1 MRRNERKIIETTDNT
16 ATQITPE
23 AKTENLSPSIT
34 LSEEQE
40 TAFIKAVKIGFYK
53 DFYKQGLIT
62 ASQLEMLIAMQ
73 DQPNHNN
80 VA

>member
-1 MRRNERKIIETTDNT
+1 MRRNERKINEVANNTT
-16 ATQITPE
+16 TQITGEPN
-23 AKTENLSPSIT
+23 TENPTPSIA

-62 ASQLEMLIAMQ
+62 ESQLEMLIAMQ

-80 VA
+80 AA

>member
-1 MRRNERKIIETTDNT
+1 MRRNERKINEIADNT
-16 ATQITPE
+16 TTQIIAEPNT
-23 AKTENLSPSIT
+23 KNQSPSIT
-34 LSEEQE
+34 LTEEQE
-40 TAFIKAVKIGFYK
+40 KTFIKAVKIGFYK

-80 VA
+80 AA

>member
-23 AKTENLSPSIT
+23 AKTENPTPSIT

-53 DFYKQGLIT
+53 EFYKQGLIT

-73 DQPNHNN
+73 EHPNHNN
-80 VA
+80 AA

>member
-23 AKTENLSPSIT
+23 AKTENTAPSIA

-53 DFYKQGLIT
+53 DFYKQGFIT

>member
-23 AKTENLSPSIT
+23 AKTENLTPSIT

-62 ASQLEMLIAMQ
+62 ESQLEMLIAMQ
-73 DQPNHNN
+73 DQPNLNN
-80 VA
+80 AA

>member
-1 MRRNERKIIETTDNT
+1 MRRNEIADNT
-16 ATQITPE
+16 TTQIIAEP
-23 AKTENLSPSIT
+23 KTENASPSIT
-34 LSEEQE
+34 LSDEQE

-80 VA
+80 AA

>member
-16 ATQITPE
+16 ETQITPE
-23 AKTENLSPSIT
+23 AKTEDLTPSIT

>member
-1 MRRNERKIIETTDNT
+1 MRRNERKTNEANNNTT
-16 ATQITPE
+16 TQIIAEP
-23 AKTENLSPSIT
+23 KTENPTPSIT

-62 ASQLEMLIAMQ
+62 AAQLEMLIAMQ

-80 VA
+80 AA

>member
-1 MRRNERKIIETTDNT
+1 MRRNERKTNKATNNT
-16 ATQITPE
+16 ATQIIAEP
-23 AKTENLSPSIT
+23 KTENPTPSIT

-80 VA
+80 AA

>member
-1 MRRNERKIIETTDNT
+1 MRRNERKTNKATNNT
-16 ATQITPE
+16 ATQITAEPN
-23 AKTENLSPSIT
+23 AKNLSPSIT

-62 ASQLEMLIAMQ
+62 ATQLEMLIAMQ
-73 DQPNHNN
+73 DHPNHNN
-80 VA
+80 AA

>member
-1 MRRNERKIIETTDNT
+1 MRRNERKINETADNT
-16 ATQITPE
+16 TTQITAEPNT
-23 AKTENLSPSIT
+23 KNQSPSIT
-34 LSEEQE
+34 LTEEQE

-73 DQPNHNN
+73 DNPEHHS
-80 VA
+80 AA

>member
-23 AKTENLSPSIT
+23 AKTENLTPSIT

>member
-1 MRRNERKIIETTDNT
+1 MRRNELKTNKVANNTT
-16 ATQITPE
+16 TQITAEPN
-23 AKTENLSPSIT
+23 TENPTPSIT

-40 TAFIKAVKIGFYK
+40 TSFIKAVKIGFYK

-73 DQPNHNN
+73 DKPEHHT
-80 VA
+80 AA

>member
-1 MRRNERKIIETTDNT
+1 MRRNEHKTNKVANNTTTKIT
-16 ATQITPE
+16 AEPQ
-23 AKTENLSPSIT
+23 TENPTPSIT

-62 ASQLEMLIAMQ
+62 AAQLEMLIAMQ

>member
-23 AKTENLSPSIT
+23 AKTENLTPSIT

-73 DQPNHNN
+73 DKPEHHT
-80 VA
+80 AA

>member
-23 AKTENLSPSIT
+23 AKTENLTPSIT

-73 DQPNHNN
+73 EQPNHND
-80 VA
+80 VD

>member
-23 AKTENLSPSIT
+23 AKTENLTPSIT

-62 ASQLEMLIAMQ
+62 AAQLEMLIAMQ

-80 VA
+80 AA

>member
-23 AKTENLSPSIT
+23 AKTENLTPSIT
-34 LSEEQE
+34 LSVEQE

>member
-1 MRRNERKIIETTDNT
+1 MRRNERKTNEATNNTT
-16 ATQITPE
+16 TQITTEPN
-23 AKTENLSPSIT
+23 AKNLSPSIT

-62 ASQLEMLIAMQ
+62 AAQLEMLIAMQ
-73 DQPNHNN
+73 DQPNHNT

>member
-1 MRRNERKIIETTDNT
+1 MRRNERKINETADNT
-16 ATQITPE
+16 TTQITAEPNT
-23 AKTENLSPSIT
+23 KNQSPSIT
-34 LSEEQE
+34 LTEEQE

-73 DQPNHNN
+73 DKPEHHT
-80 VA
+80 AA

>member
-23 AKTENLSPSIT
+23 AKTENPTPSIT